1 MKDDLMPFKKL
12 LEENEYKFTIGK
24 RIVLKTIL
32 DSKTHLNVKEI
43 YDKIKEYHHIGL
55 ATVYRA
61 LKVFNKLG
69 IVKEI
74 NINGISYYEMK
85 IFSGKPLHVHFKCFK
100 CNSIID
106 IDSQSINFDY
116 LKLNKKVEEENN
128 IVIYDSNIMFLGLC
142 SKCREELKCQDQQN
156 LEE

>member
-1 MKDDLMPFKKL
+1 MKDDLISFKKL
-12 LEENEYKFTIGK
+12 LEKNGYKFTMGK

-43 YDKIKEYHHIGL
+43 YERIKEYQIGL

-61 LKVFNKLG
+61 IKVFNKLG

-85 IFSGKPLHVHFKCFK
+85 IFSGKPLHIHFKCFK

-106 IDSQSINFDY
+106 LDSQSLNFD
-116 LKLNKKVEEENN
+116 LSKV
-128 IVIYDSNIMFLGLC
+128 
-142 SKCREELKCQDQQN
+142 K
-156 LEE
+156 

>member
-1 MKDDLMPFKKL
+1 MKDDLISFKKL
-12 LEENEYKFTIGK
+12 LEKNGYKFTMGK

-43 YDKIKEYHHIGL
+43 YERIKEYQIGL

-61 LKVFNKLG
+61 IKVFNKLG

-85 IFSGKPLHVHFKCFK
+85 IFSGKPLHIHFKCFK

-106 IDSQSINFDY
+106 LDSQSLNFDY

-128 IVIYDSNIMFLGLC
+128 IVIYDSNIMFEGLC